1 MSFGA
6 SVAGGHQHQRQ
17 HHADAKL
24 KPNCGKTASHGAS
37 KHKARCDGQRLDDKT
52 RKQTSSVTL
61 AS

>member
-6 SVAGGHQHQRQ
+6 SVAGGHQHQRH

-37 KHKARCDGQRLDDKT
+37 QHKARCDGQRLDDKT
-52 RKQTSSVTL
+52 RKQTS
-61 AS
+61 